1 MVHSSIFIILILLA
15 VAALIFFYTQDKN
28 TNISGMSSEINQV
41 YRDDTSINVDGST
54 PYSSPPNSTIDAYA
68 SADGTQS
75 STVHQPLQDTRQ
87 KSIQNPEELLP
98 IMNDSTQWAGL
109 PPTGQGNL
117 TNVNLLKSGYH
128 SGINTIGSSLRN
140 ANLQLRS
147 EPPNPQVYSGPW
159 NMSTI
164 TQDAVSRPVLEIGQG
179 PL

>member
-1 MVHSSIFIILILLA
+1 MVHSSVFIILILIA
-15 VAALIFFYTQDKN
+15 VVALIFFYTQDK
-28 TNISGMSSEINQV
+28 TDNISGMSSGINPG
-41 YRDDTSINVDGST
+41 YTDDTSINVDGTT
-54 PYSSPPNSTIDAYA
+54 PYASLPTDTIDAYA
-68 SADGTQS
+68 SANGVQS
-75 STVHQPLQDTRQ
+75 STGHQPLHDTRP

-117 TNVNLLKSGYH
+117 TNVNLLKAGYH

-159 NMSTI
+159 NISTI
-164 TQDAVSRPVLEIGQG
+164 TPDEARPTLEIGQG
-179 PL
+179 PM